1 MDVNSAAVGL
11 RSWSALVL
19 TTPKLCAQVSFILPQ
34 TVLPLRTK
42 LLGRYCLP
50 PQYARLLREP
60 YIELCALCVVEKR
73 LAIEFAS

>member
-1 MDVNSAAVGL
+1 MDVNSVVVVL
-11 RSWSALVL
+11 KSWSAPVL
-19 TTPKLCAQVSFILPQ
+19 TAPKMSAQVNFLLPQ